1 MNLQGDTELKKGEYY
16 KELYE
21 KELKK
26 NGELTARLVDIEA
39 ENADLNYKLD
49 KIRKSKLWRSIY
61 PFRLAYSHLRNLIT
75 RIRRYGNIRNL
86 TAKIRSKRIE
96 RAAYKSYGTLS
107 MPDEETRKKQSE
119 TVFET
124 KITFSILVPL
134 YNTPKNFLTQMI
146 DSVVAQTYKGWELC
160 LADGSDDGHK
170 EVGDI
175 CREYAEKDKRIKY
188 KKLEKNLGISGNTNK
203 CLEMAT
209 GEYIALFDH
218 DDLLHPCALYEYMKV
233 IDSHG
238 EGSVARA
245 DYIYCDE
252 TTFQGDSIDNMITLH
267 FKPDFAI
274 DNLRANNYICHFSA
288 FSRELIDS
296 TGLFRSEFDGS
307 QDHDLILRLTHNAK
321 NIVHVPRILYY
332 WRSHAGS
339 VASDIN
345 AKTYAIDAAKGAVA
359 AHLTQC
365 GFKDFKIESSRA
377 FETIFRIR
385 YSLTA
390 RPLVSIL
397 IPNRDHVP
405 DLRRCIDSITGKTSY
420 ENYEI
425 IVIENNSTD
434 SGTFD
439 YYETIKKHPQ
449 IRVVDYTSAQKAG
462 GEQGA
467 GTGFNYSRI
476 NNFGEKYAEGEYL
489 ILLNND
495 TEVVTRT
502 WIEEM
507 LMYAQRPDV
516 GAVGCMLYYDDY
528 SIQHAGIVLGL
539 GAHRTAGHSH
549 YRMSK
554 DNLGYM
560 GRLCYAQN
568 VSAVTGA
575 CLMTSKADYE
585 SVGGLNEDLA
595 VALNDVDYCLK
606 LRRKGLLNVFTPYA
620 ELFHYESKSR
630 GMDVTDAAD
639 KEHAERYNR
648 ECELFKSIWKEELE
662 KGDPYFNPNFSLDY
676 SNFVL
681 KGDPKSM
688 VD

>member
-1 MNLQGDTELKKGEYY
+1 MNLQGDTEQKKGDYY
-16 KELYE
+16 RELYE

-26 NGELTARLVDIEA
+26 NEELTLKLVDMEA
-39 ENADLNYKLD
+39 LNADLTYKLD
-49 KIRKSKLWRSIY
+49 KIRKSKLWKSIY
-61 PFRLAYSHLRNLIT
+61 PFRLAYSHLKNLVI
-75 RIRRYGNIRNL
+75 RIKRYGNLKNL
-86 TAKIRSKRIE
+86 LKKIESKKIE

-107 MPDEETRKKQSE
+107 MPDENEAKRQRETI
-119 TVFET
+119 FE
-124 KITFSILVPL
+124 KDIKFSILVPL
-134 YNTPKNFLTQMI
+134 YNTPRSFLTQMI
-146 DSVVAQTYKGWELC
+146 ESVKAQTYENWELC
-160 LADGSDDGHK
+160 LADGSDDEHK
-170 EVGDI
+170 EVGNI
-175 CREYAEKDKRIKY
+175 VFEYIKSDDRIKY
-188 KKLEKNLGISGNTNK
+188 KKLTDNLGISGNTNK
-203 CLEMAT
+203 CLEMAA
-209 GEYIALFDH
+209 GDYIALFDH

-233 IDSHG
+233 IC
-238 EGSVARA
+238 EKNA

-252 TTFQGDSIDNMITLH
+252 TTFKDDNIDNMITLH
-267 FKPDFAI
+267 FKPDYAI

-288 FSRELIDS
+288 FSRELIDN

-321 NIVHVPRILYY
+321 NIVHVPKILYY

-345 AKTYAIDAAKGAVA
+345 AKSYAIDAAKGAVA
-359 AHLTQC
+359 AHLKQC
-365 GFKDFKIESSRA
+365 GFTDFKIESSRA

-385 YSLTA
+385 YKLLEK
-390 RPLVSIL
+390 PLISIL
-397 IPNRDHVP
+397 IPNKDHIN
-405 DLRRCIDSITGKTSY
+405 DLRRCIDSVTGKSSY

-425 IVIENNSTD
+425 IVIENNSVEAE
-434 SGTFD
+434 TFE
-439 YYETIKKHPQ
+439 YYEILEKHPL
-449 IRVVDYTSAQKAG
+449 IKVVKYE
-462 GEQGA
+462 GE
-467 GTGFNYSRI
+467 FNYSKI
-476 NNFGEKYAEGEYL
+476 NNFGEQYAKGKYL
-489 ILLNND
+489 VLLNND

-502 WIEEM
+502 WLEEM

-516 GAVGCMLYYDDY
+516 GAVGCMLYYEDY

-575 CLMTSKADYE
+575 CLMTSKDDYE
-585 SVGGLNEDLA
+585 SVGGLNEELK
-595 VALNDVDYCLK
+595 VALNDVDFCMK
-606 LRRKGLLNVFTPYA
+606 LRRKGLLNVFTPFA

-630 GMDVTDAAD
+630 GTDVTDEA
-639 KEHAERYNR
+639 ERSNAERYNK
-648 ECELFKSIWKEELE
+648 ECELFKSIWSKEL
-662 KGDPYFNPNFSLDY
+662 KAGDPYFNPNFSLDY

-688 VD
+688 VS